1 MTFICQQCGEC
12 CSTMGEIIEIREE
25 TAPFSFRIGYTT
37 TGEERQVVV
46 DPDKKELFLCR
57 EETTTRSLACPFLRK
72 AAPGRVI
79 CTVHL
84 SRPELCR
91 QYSCFRILVLGDE
104 NKPSGKVL
112 EHTRMLR
119 TMDHHLRAIWDREIC
134 RIDDADEDRWEERV
148 EEVLSREGYRVI
160 R

>member
-1 MTFICQQCGEC
+1 
-12 CSTMGEIIEIREE
+12 MGEIIEIREE

-112 EHTRMLR
+112 EHTRILR
-119 TMDHHLRAIWDREIC
+119 TMDHHLRAIWDREIT
-134 RIDDADEDRWEERV
+134 RIDDTDEDRWEERV
-148 EEVLSREGYRVI
+148 EEVLVREGYRVI